1 MPVPATINDLST
13 TAGNNSPAG
22 SESPT
27 LTDDYLRR
35 HASFIATLR
44 DADTTIN
51 TTIATINTTL
61 ANTVVRSGGTTGA
74 AILPPGTTAQRPGTP
89 ANGMFRYNTDAVD
102 FEGYIGGAWV
112 PRSTFTKAVNEAPV
126 ATLASAATVDIGA
139 ANANTI
145 NVTGSTNITSL
156 GTAASGVTRRL
167 IFQGAI
173 TIVHNFPT
181 VILPGTASIL
191 AIPGDVA
198 EFLSLGGGNWQCI
211 SYQRITGYPVV
222 NDIYK
227 QLCTAWVNF
236 NGTGVTIA
244 MRDSYNVSS
253 LVDNGTGL
261 YGLNFTTAMTNA
273 NYCAVGNAVS
283 TLGTQQNTV
292 AWISPYNPS
301 TTSLQLSASA
311 STSGLN
317 DMAVVNVAIFGGR

>member
-35 HASFIATLR
+35 HASFIAILR

-51 TTIATINTTL
+51 TAIATINTTL
-61 ANTVVRSGGTTGA
+61 ATTVVRSGGTTGA

-89 ANGMFRYNTDAVD
+89 ANGMLRYNTDIGD

-112 PRSTFTKAVNEAPV
+112 PRSTFTKAINEAPI
-126 ATLASAATVDIGA
+126 ANLAAAATVDIGA
-139 ANANTI
+139 ATANTI
-145 NVTGSTNITSL
+145 SITGSTTITSL
-156 GTAASGVTRRL
+156 GTAAPGVTRRL
-167 IFQGAI
+167 YFNGVMTLTHSASI
-173 TIVHNFPT
+173 
-181 VILPGTASIL
+181 ILPGGASITT
-191 AIPGDVA
+191 AYGDVA
-198 EFLSLGGGNWQCI
+198 EFFSAGGGVWGCFNYFRNASLPSLKSDKNQ
-211 SYQRITGYPVV
+211 
-222 NDIYK
+222 
-227 QLCTAWVNF
+227 CTAWVNF

-244 MRDSYNVSS
+244 IRDSYNVSS

-261 YGLNFTTAMTNA
+261 YGLNFTTVMTNT

-292 AWISPYNPS
+292 AWVSPYNPS